1 MREVYVAGA
10 FTTPFGKFGDVPLRS
25 LAAEAARG
33 ALADAG
39 AAPEEVEAVYFANTA
54 EGALYDQHA
63 IRGQIALQGTGLLGA
78 PIANVENACASGSTA
93 FHLARIAVASGEADI
108 ALAIGAEKL
117 SHPDKGRTFAA
128 FSSGWDVERFGRPD
142 PTATHSG
149 FMDVYARMAAEYME
163 RSGAT
168 ERDFAAVS
176 VKSHRNGA
184 LNPNAQYRDPLTI
197 EQVLE
202 SRVISG
208 PLRLLMCS
216 PIGDGAAALV
226 VASRE
231 GLERIGAEPGVRVL
245 ATVLGSGTRTE
256 IDGAG
261 GAVADAC
268 ARAYEIAGAGP
279 ADVDVVEV
287 HDAAAPGELIV
298 YEDIG
303 IAGPGEGPQ
312 LIRSGATELGGR
324 IPVNPGGGLLSRG
337 HPVGAT
343 GCAQL
348 VELTDQLR
356 GRGGGRQV
364 DGARIALAENGGGW
378 IGGEVAAVV
387 ISILGSAVGA
397 R

>member
-10 FTTPFGKFGDVPLRS
+10 FTTRFGKFPERPLRA
-25 LAAEAARG
+25 LAAEAATG
-33 ALADAG
+33 VLADAG
-39 AAPEEVEAVYFANTA
+39 AAPGQVDAVFFANTA
-54 EGALYDQHA
+54 EGALHDQHS
-63 IRGQIALQGTGLLGA
+63 IRGQVALQETGLLGA

-93 FHLARIAVASGEADI
+93 VHLARQAIASGEAEV

-117 SHPDKGRTFAA
+117 SHPDKARTFAA

-142 PTATHSG
+142 PTVTHSG
-149 FMDVYARMAAEYME
+149 FMDVYAQMARDYME

-176 VKSHRNGA
+176 VKSHANGA
-184 LNPNAQYRDPLTI
+184 LNPSAQYRDRVGI
-197 EQVLE
+197 DEVLA
-202 SRVISG
+202 SRPVSG

-226 VASRE
+226 LTSAE
-231 GLERIGAEPGVRVL
+231 GLERLGAAPEVRL
-245 ATVLGSGTRTE
+245 LTTVLGSGTRLE
-256 IDGAG
+256 VGGPG
-261 GAVADAC
+261 GAVADTA
-268 ARAYEIAGAGP
+268 ARAYEVAGLGP
-279 ADVDVVEV
+279 SDLDVVEV

-298 YEDIG
+298 YEDLGLAAI
-303 IAGPGEGPQ
+303 GEGPE
-312 LIRSGATELGGR
+312 LLRSGATELGGR

-356 GRGGGRQV
+356 GRGGARQV
-364 DGARIALAENGGGW
+364 EGARTALAENGGGW
-378 IGGEVAAVV
+378 IGGEVATVV
-387 ISILGSAVGA
+387 ISVLS